1 MGNQEITQAITE
13 IKESVQISQWQR
25 EIEER
30 QASGMRVDEWCVQQ
44 GISKNTYYYRLRRV
58 REHLCEIAGHMSEE
72 QRVVPISTSVR
83 APSESK
89 IEIRH
94 GELQVSFTGTVSA
107 DALKTVIKALQ
118 SC

>member
-13 IKESVQISQWQR
+13 VKESVQLSKWQS

-30 QASGMRVDEWCVQQ
+30 QSSGMSVDAWCSRQ
-44 GISKNTYYYRLRRV
+44 GISKNTYYYRLRKV
-58 REHLCEIAGHMSEE
+58 REHLCEIAGQLPEE

-89 IEIRH
+89 IEISH
-94 GELQVSFTGTVSA
+94 GDLQVSFTGAVLP
-107 DALKTVIKALQ
+107 DVLRTVIEALR